1 MRSCTSEV
9 IGGGHDQCAPYYPKA
24 TNRPL
29 AAGSAFVRPAHRLQR
44 CLDMPP
50 RFGLVVFTFFFE
62 GESPLSGL
70 GNGAVA
76 VRFQQLPGVVMNVDF
91 LHRHGVMLLFFGA
104 TRQQHRAIRRAQ
116 GCLPLSEA
124 NASLMQRL
132 PFEG

>member
-1 MRSCTSEV
+1 
-9 IGGGHDQCAPYYPKA
+9 
-24 TNRPL
+24 
-29 AAGSAFVRPAHRLQR
+29 
-44 CLDMPP
+44 MPP

-104 TRQQHRAIRRAQ
+104 TATPRHSQ
-116 GCLPLSEA
+116 GSGLL
-124 NASLMQRL
+124 ASLGSQRQ
-132 PFEG
+132 PNAAATF